1 MDSATILI
9 TGLGLAVAAGLNAYI
24 PLLVAGLLVR
34 FDVLSFG
41 DPYDIL
47 GSTPALIILGVLLAV
62 ELLADK
68 IPAVDSVND
77 AIQTFIRPASGAVLF
92 AAAASGSEWQWA
104 QALAVITGLLTALG
118 VHSTKAAARPAINVT
133 TAGVGGPVVSVV
145 EDGFSLGLALAAL
158 LAPLVALVI
167 LVGLAWFAFRALR
180 RIRRR
185 GVARTAASG

>member
-24 PLLVAGLLVR
+24 PLMVAGLLVR
-34 FDVLSFG
+34 FDVISFG

-47 GSTPALIILGVLLAV
+47 GSTPALVIVGILLAV

-92 AAAASGSEWQWA
+92 AAAAAGAEWQWA
-104 QALAVITGLLTALG
+104 QALAVILGLLTALG

-133 TAGVGGPVVSVV
+133 TAGVGGPVASVV

-158 LAPLVALVI
+158 LAPVLALVI
-167 LVGLAWFAFRALR
+167 LVGLVWFAFAAIQ
-180 RIRRR
+180 RIQRRR
-185 GVARTAASG
+185 SARGVTAS

>member
-24 PLLVAGLLVR
+24 PLMVAGLLVR
-34 FDVLSFG
+34 FDVISFG

-47 GSTPALIILGVLLAV
+47 GSTPALVIVGILLAV

-92 AAAASGSEWQWA
+92 AAAAAGAEWQWA
-104 QALAVITGLLTALG
+104 QALAVILGLLTALVVTNTVVTG
-118 VHSTKAAARPAINVT
+118 TALVLDARVA
-133 TAGVGGPVVSVV
+133 
-145 EDGFSLGLALAAL
+145 ALAA
-158 LAPLVALVI
+158 AAVALALRAPYLVVV
-167 LVGLAWFAFRALR
+167 LVGALAAA
-180 RIRRR
+180 
-185 GVARTAASG
+185 GVRLFL

>member
-1 MDSATILI
+1 MDAATILI

-47 GSTPALIILGVLLAV
+47 GSPPALIILGVLLAV

-118 VHSTKAAARPAINVT
+118 VHSTKAAARPGA
-133 TAGVGGPVVSVV
+133 
-145 EDGFSLGLALAAL
+145 
-158 LAPLVALVI
+158 
-167 LVGLAWFAFRALR
+167 
-180 RIRRR
+180 
-185 GVARTAASG
+185 